1 MKYLKLSVLALLSA
15 FVFSCSD
22 DDDAPINSGNATIGF
37 DQTEYT
43 VDEGTASILIPVTLT
58 GDHNGDV
65 KFKVVVDQLHGD
77 KLDVKE
83 TVLLTGQ
90 DITMPA
96 GVNQVDV
103 EVYMN
108 TRTLKDT
115 PGRYYTLKI
124 ASVQGASL
132 AADQVKVNLVESKNP
147 MDALCGT
154 WTMSGDKK
162 PFDFTMSVDP
172 RDEEGKLGL
181 MICETKNFDGQGI
194 PAKWNMKVVG
204 TTLQFKLETT
214 IAEGL
219 NFGKPE
225 WGLCSLRWASFAM
238 SPQGLMLGD
247 GVIAGAWNE
256 EFTEIKY
263 DANDV
268 LGTWIYDQN
277 GVNTQ
282 SIMVVYQNVVLKKK

>member
-22 DDDAPINSGNATIGF
+22 DDDAPINSGKANIGF
-37 DQTEYT
+37 VQTEYT
-43 VDEGTASILIPVTLT
+43 IDEGTASIKIPVKLE
-58 GDHNGDV
+58 GNHNGDV
-65 KFKVVVDQLHGD
+65 KFKVVVD
-77 KLDVKE
+77 KLNGENLNTKE
-83 TVLLTGQ
+83 SVLLTGQ

-96 GVNQVDV
+96 GVDVVDV

-108 TRTLKDT
+108 ARTLKET
-115 PGRYYTLKI
+115 PGRFYTLKI
-124 ASVQGASL
+124 SSVQGATL
-132 AADQVKVNLVESKNP
+132 AASEVKVNLVESKNP

-162 PFDFTMSVDP
+162 PFDFTMSLDP
-172 RDEEGKLGL
+172 RDKDGKLGL
-181 MICETKNFDGQGI
+181 LLCETKNFDGQGV

-204 TTLQFKLETT
+204 TTLQFKLDST

-219 NFGKPE
+219 DFGKKE

-238 SPQGLMLGD
+238 TPQGLSLGD
-247 GVIAGAWNE
+247 GVVAGNWNSE
-256 EFTEIKY
+256 YTEIKY

-282 SIMVVYQNVVLKKK
+282 NIMVVYQNVVLTKK